1 MLQKVVICGVDTS
14 GLPLLS
20 SAEQDELMKKLKGG
34 DRAARDKFIVG
45 NMRLVLSLVR
55 RFWAKNA
62 NADDVFQAGCVG
74 LIKAIDNFDLSVG
87 VKFSTYAVPTIL
99 ALRNS
104 EKECKMT
111 RKQAFLAVIKA
122 FLAKNDKL
130 TADKLQEVMGLMPF
144 VKWTEESIKD
154 CIEQFMFDNGRVPTA
169 TDFGKM
175 GLPPHPVIKNIF
187 KMTLHTYI
195 EKNFPEYYKP
205 ALTYRQALQR
215 AIGINP
221 NSKCAK
227 LIKDVL
233 NEYPLTKWTATVI
246 NDGIEN
252 FIRENGRVPTKKD
265 FAKEKTLPYI
275 DLFRAKFDCTYLQWL
290 KIYFEEEYNQYVN
303 FNKKRSKSS
312 SLEDFKAEFDRVK
325 PLSAADFNHRRNA
338 TKISCAEVIMRNN
351 NISGWHQLLSVCGCD
366 EIKPIRQKPKF
377 KLTVIII

>member
-1 MLQKVVICGVDTS
+1 
-14 GLPLLS
+14 
-20 SAEQDELMKKLKGG
+20 
-34 DRAARDKFIVG
+34 
-45 NMRLVLSLVR
+45 
-55 RFWAKNA
+55 
-62 NADDVFQAGCVG
+62 
-74 LIKAIDNFDLSVG
+74 
-87 VKFSTYAVPTIL
+87 
-99 ALRNS
+99 
-104 EKECKMT
+104 MT

-312 SLEDFKAEFDRVK
+312 SLEDFKAEFERVK
-325 PLSAADFNHRRNA
+325 PLSATDFNHRRNA